1 MIVKGKRGI
10 IFSLDMLVSIAL
22 AFLVITAIFSLSNT
36 VDEKQVLEKHYSYD
50 MLMDSLTM
58 LETTKAFDYL
68 LRYGDEVSFQTALDG
83 FLPSSMCAKAHIF
96 YNNNSEMFNITLPCF
111 EEGSESLVVAHR
123 SFIYEGTPYYCKLE
137 AYSNE

>member
-36 VDEKQVLEKHYSYD
+36 VDEKQVLEKHYSYNL
-50 MLMDSLTM
+50 LMDSLTM
-58 LETTKAFDYL
+58 LETTKTFDYL
-68 LRYGDEVSFQTALDG
+68 LRYSDEVGFQTTLDG
-83 FLPSSMCAKAHIF
+83 FLPNSMCAKAYI
-96 YNNNSEMFNITLPCF
+96 YYGNNSEMLNITLPCF

-123 SFIYEGTPYYCKLE
+123 SFIYDGTPYYCKLE